1 MIFFVFIYYRI
12 NGDIFFKVRL
22 ADMDCKKAHS
32 FEQEN
37 HRFFIYLI
45 PQLNTFIRILI
56 PKFGD
61 IYPASHIIIY

>member
-1 MIFFVFIYYRI
+1 MEISFLKLGLPIWIV
-12 NGDIFFKVRL
+12 
-22 ADMDCKKAHS
+22 KKAHS

-37 HRFFIYLI
+37 HRFFFYLI

-61 IYPASHIIIY
+61 IYPASHIII